1 MKKFFT
7 LLLIILTLF
16 TLVACGVTDKGAMS
30 VYRAEVGGKKYEVQV
45 LDQQGYSIAKH
56 YEDADKF
63 CIYQSGECLV
73 EDGTLTSGIATTM
86 AEELIKREGSE
97 YKNTKGKVTYYAFE
111 QYDTQTPEFTVL
123 IKNESKPSYV
133 MFTMQG
139 SRDKV
144 IDLLEVMSVE

>member
-1 MKKFFT
+1 MKK
-7 LLLIILTLF
+7 ILSLF
-16 TLVACGVTDKGAMS
+16 IAMLMILGLVACTTDGGAMS
-30 VYRAEVGGKKYEVQV
+30 VYRAEIGGKKYEVQV

-73 EDGTLTSGIATTM
+73 EDGMLTSGIATTM

-123 IKNESKPSYV
+123 IKNESKPSYI
-133 MFTMQG
+133 MFTMKG

>member
-1 MKKFFT
+1 MKKT
-7 LLLIILTLF
+7 LSLFIAMLMILS
-16 TLVACGVTDKGAMS
+16 LVACTTDGSAMS

-73 EDGTLTSGIATTM
+73 EDGMLTSGIATTM

-111 QYDTQTPEFTVL
+111 QYDTQTQEFTVL
-123 IKNESKPSYV
+123 IKNENKPSYV
-133 MFTMQG
+133 MFTMKAT
-139 SRDKV
+139 RDEV
-144 IDLLEVMSVE
+144 INLLEVMSIK